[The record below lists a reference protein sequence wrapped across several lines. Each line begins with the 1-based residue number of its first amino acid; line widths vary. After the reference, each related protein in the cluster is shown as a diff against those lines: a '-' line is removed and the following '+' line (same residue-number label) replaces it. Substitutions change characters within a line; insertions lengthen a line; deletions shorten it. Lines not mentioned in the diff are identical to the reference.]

1 MDKKKNKILIGC
13 LALLLVMT
21 VGYALFSENI
31 TINGT
36 ATAKGDFDITATCQ
50 AGIIQGLESA
60 AAIEINNNGGTY
72 TIENGYENDSCSV
85 NGNTFSYSS
94 NLKWPGA
101 AIYFTLK
108 ITNNGTINAVFNNSE
123 SDVIDYKYC
132 LDDNEDDVITEDEC
146 KDKSYDE
153 SHSATIVDLIT
164 NSYLQGPYIY
174 GVETPSGEV
183 IGFDDPDAENKASS
197 ALDLAKDYMAIK
209 PGASM
214 YILYPISWDSRY
226 GENVNHMKDF
236 YATFERKSKFVFTQ
250 PTS

>member
-1 MDKKKNKILIGC
+1 MDKRKNKILVGF
-13 LALLLVMT
+13 LALLLVMA

-36 ATAKGDFDITATCQ
+36 ATAKGEFDITATCQ
-50 AGIIQGLESA
+50 AGIKQGLESS

-101 AIYFTLK
+101 TRYFTLK
-108 ITNNGTINAVFNNSE
+108 ITNNGTINAVYNESE
-123 SDVIDYKYC
+123 VIDYKYC
-132 LDDNEDDVITEDEC
+132 SDDLGNKDGVISEDEC
-146 KDKSYDE
+146 RDKSDDQNGSTVGDYVTKE
-153 SHSATIVDLIT
+153 
-164 NSYLQGPYIY
+164 YLQGPYVY
-174 GVETPSGEV
+174 GIETPSGEV
-183 IGFDDPDAENKASS
+183 IGLDDPDFENKASS
-197 ALDLAKDYMAIK
+197 ALDLTEGYMAIK

-214 YILYPISWDSRY
+214 YVLYPISWSSSY
-226 GENVNHMKDF
+226 GENVNHTNDF
-236 YATFERKSKFVFTQ
+236 HTTFERKSKFVFTQ